1 MNLRHV
7 YGKTYVAEATT
18 ALIPIYKLNDRDVV
32 LFDTGYAKLDR
43 SGLTNLLEE
52 NGLHPRGVICSH
64 RALRPHR
71 QRPLSPAALRYAR
84 RRADH
89 RGGHLR

>member
-52 NGLHPRGVICSH
+52 NGLHPR
-64 RALRPHR
+64 
-71 QRPLSPAALRYAR
+71 LSLI
-84 RRADH
+84 H
-89 RGGHLR
+89 I

>member
-43 SGLTNLLEE
+43 SGLTNLL
-52 NGLHPRGVICSH
+52 
-64 RALRPHR
+64 
-71 QRPLSPAALRYAR
+71 
-84 RRADH
+84 
-89 RGGHLR
+89 